1 MKVGILAPPR
11 FVEKISQIIRLD
23 FAEIEPVDCAYNV
36 YTDAVEIIKHQ
47 QPHLDAALFGG
58 AMSYILSKEHVTP
71 IIPWEYI
78 PQGGSSLLRA
88 LLEASRSKPFD
99 IANVSFDSYLAG
111 FLYESYAEIGI
122 SQNKLQLYLAD
133 RKPMSAGYLNYVY
146 SFHEQLF
153 RTRKV
158 TGCITAL
165 DFVYEKLCANRIP
178 AIMIEHT
185 ASIIRESLKKL
196 RLSYQIQVSQQSQIV
211 AIYIQISTPN
221 DSQLFSY
228 DEYQQIIDK
237 MKISKQIYLFAK
249 RIQAAVVETGERNYL
264 LFTTKQLLEAET
276 QGLTR
281 ISLLEMTWEN
291 TDSGISIGIGYGN
304 TAQEAKQ
311 HANMGM
317 MVAETNGGNKAYIV
331 YNGKKIVG
339 PIKNTGID
347 VTCTHK
353 IDDHIQKHAEK
364 AGVSVNTIIRLYSIV
379 NEQGINMFTP
389 RDLSDR
395 FGVTPRTMNRLIEKL
410 AEARICSIIGKKAS
424 ATGGRPSRI
433 IQVNVD

>member
-11 FVEKISQIIRLD
+11 FVEKIRQIIQLD
-23 FAEIEPVDCAYNV
+23 FSEIEPVDCAYNV
-36 YTDAVEIIKHQ
+36 YTEAVEIIKHQ
-47 QPHLDAALFGG
+47 QSHLDAALFGG
-58 AMSYILSKEHVTP
+58 AMSYILSKEQITP
-71 IIPWEYI
+71 RIPWEYI

-122 SQNKLQLYLAD
+122 SQDKLRLYLAE

-153 RTRKV
+153 RTKKI

-165 DFVYEKLCANRIP
+165 DSVYEKLRKNKIP
-178 AIMIEHT
+178 AVMIEHT

-196 RLSYQIQVSQQSQIV
+196 RLSYQIQVSQQSQLV
-211 AIYIQISTPN
+211 AIYIQVSTPN
-221 DSQLFSY
+221 DSLVYSY

-249 RIQAAVVETGERNYL
+249 RIQAAVVESGEKTYL
-264 LFTTKQLLEAET
+264 LFTTKQLLESET

-281 ISLLEMTWEN
+281 VSLLEMAWEN

-311 HANMGM
+311 KRQHGHD
-317 MVAETNGGNKAYIV
+317 GG
-331 YNGKKIVG
+331 
-339 PIKNTGID
+339 
-347 VTCTHK
+347 
-353 IDDHIQKHAEK
+353 
-364 AGVSVNTIIRLYSIV
+364 
-379 NEQGINMFTP
+379 
-389 RDLSDR
+389 
-395 FGVTPRTMNRLIEKL
+395 
-410 AEARICSIIGKKAS
+410 
-424 ATGGRPSRI
+424 
-433 IQVNVD
+433 

>member
-11 FVEKISQIIRLD
+11 FVEKIRQIIQLD
-23 FAEIEPVDCAYNV
+23 FSEIEPVDCAYNV
-36 YTDAVEIIKHQ
+36 YTEAVDIIKHH

-249 RIQAAVVETGERNYL
+249 RIQAAVVESGERNYL

-311 HANMGM
+311 NANMGM
-317 MVAETNGGNKAYIV
+317 GAGNQWRDKAYIV
-331 YNGKKIVG
+331 YNGKKLWAHQKYG
-339 PIKNTGID
+339 NRCHP
-347 VTCTHK
+347 HHQ
-353 IDDHIQKHAEK
+353 IDDHIQTCRKSRSQCQYNHP
-364 AGVSVNTIIRLYSIV
+364 TI
-379 NEQGINMFTP
+379 QHC
-389 RDLSDR
+389 
-395 FGVTPRTMNRLIEKL
+395 K
-410 AEARICSIIGKKAS
+410 
-424 ATGGRPSRI
+424 
-433 IQVNVD
+433 